1 MSDMHDRKND
11 CGNHDDDVEEEEGD
25 GQPTAILHD
34 GVEVVGR
41 GFEVGVR
48 AGAECLTGVIDEFE
62 AFDDGIDIHR
72 ANNQIEQAHAQH
84 DQWRHLSF
92 RHWEETAYGEHHDRN
107 DCKNDHGDAGQDDK
121 ELDPF
126 HR

>member
-1 MSDMHDRKND
+1 MLNIHSSKND
-11 CGNHDDDVEEEEGD
+11 CSNHDDDVEDEEGD

-48 AGAECLTGVIDEFE
+48 TGAECLTGVINEFE

-72 ANNQIEQAHAQH
+72 ANNQIEQAHA
-84 DQWRHLSF
+84 
-92 RHWEETAYGEHHDRN
+92 
-107 DCKNDHGDAGQDDK
+107 
-121 ELDPF
+121 
-126 HR
+126 